1 MMDDRSAAARA
12 AVLIWL
18 VAAGYVVTACGAAST
33 ERAFSPTPAS
43 FPALVADGD
52 AVFFVGN
59 SFFGG
64 GGRPLPE
71 WVAALGEATSPP
83 VHLVTGSDIVFGNL
97 PLAAF
102 LEHEATRDALGS
114 HKYRVFV
121 LQGEEFEPVDRKT
134 AFHQAVRDFNK
145 AVVAAGGR
153 TVLFMTWEFHFR
165 PFIDALAASYD
176 EIGAELGIPVIPVGL
191 IYKDCDRRPYRNAAP
206 YWLTASAEKPAG
218 DLHQN
223 EKGTA
228 VNTYATFATLT
239 GLDPKGAAFE
249 APGNTNSND
258 AMKYFSAMAWA
269 RVAPRLTAM
278 KPISATR

>member
-1 MMDDRSAAARA
+1 MNGQRCRGCYGGTLNPIDSASARA

-18 VAAGYVVTACGAAST
+18 VAAGYLVTACGATSTQRAS
-33 ERAFSPTPAS
+33 SPTPAS
-43 FPALVADGD
+43 FPALVGDGD

-59 SFFGG
+59 SFFGA

-71 WVAALGEATSPP
+71 WVAALGEAVSPP
-83 VHLVTGSDIVFGNL
+83 VHLRTGSDIVFGNL

-102 LEHEATRDALGS
+102 LEHEATRDALSS
-114 HKYRVFV
+114 HEYRVYV
-121 LQGEEFEPVDRKT
+121 LQGEEFEPVDRKA

-176 EIGAELGIPVIPVGL
+176 EIGSELGIPVIPAGL
-191 IYKDCDRRPYRNAAP
+191 IYKDCDRRPYRNAPP
-206 YWLTASAEKPAG
+206 YWLTGSAEKPAG

-228 VNTYATFATLT
+228 VNTYATFAMLT
-239 GLDPKGAAFE
+239 
-249 APGNTNSND
+249 TS
-258 AMKYFSAMAWA
+258 
-269 RVAPRLTAM
+269 
-278 KPISATR
+278 

>member
-1 MMDDRSAAARA
+1 MMGDRSTAVRA
-12 AVLIWL
+12 TALIWL
-18 VAAGYVVTACGAAST
+18 MAAGYSVTACGAAGT
-33 ERAFSPTPAS
+33 ERASSPTPAR
-43 FPALVADGD
+43 FPALVNDGD

-59 SFFGG
+59 SFLGG

-71 WVAALGEATSPP
+71 WVAALGRATSPP

-102 LEHEATRDALGS
+102 LEHEATRDALRS
-114 HKYRVFV
+114 HEYRVYV
-121 LQGEEFEPVDRKT
+121 LQGEEFEPVDRKA
-134 AFHQAVRDFNK
+134 AFHHAVRDFNK

-153 TVLFMTWEFHFR
+153 TVLLMTWEFHFR
-165 PFIDALAASYD
+165 PFIDALAGSYD

-228 VNTYATFATLT
+228 VNTYATFAMLT
-239 GLDPKGAAFE
+239 GRDPMGVTFE

-269 RVAPRLTAM
+269 RVAPRLARSS
-278 KPISATR
+278 P